1 MALDIEKELKI
12 YWICNITVEF
22 YLIVLYF
29 IVIGGDFLILGA
41 SSIPWAIVLIRLY
54 KDIDNWEK
62 IENWVLFR
70 ILWNIVCMIVY
81 IIWITV
87 LNMLIS
93 LDLLSAIIVL
103 SWLIIAILFAVVGIH
118 IWVQKRK

>member
-1 MALDIEKELKI
+1 MGLDIEKELKI

>member
-1 MALDIEKELKI
+1 MGFDIEKELKL
-12 YWICNITVEF
+12 YWICNIIVEF
-22 YLIVLYF
+22 YLIVLYL
-29 IVIGGDFLILGA
+29 IVLGGPWLILGA

-70 ILWNIVCMIVY
+70 ILWNIVTMIVY

-87 LNMLIS
+87 LNVLIS
-93 LDLLSAIIVL
+93 LDLLSAIILL
-103 SWLIIAILFAVVGIH
+103 SWLIIAIFLAVLGIH
-118 IWVQKRK
+118 IWIQKRK

>member
-103 SWLIIAILFAVVGIH
+103 SWLIIAILFAIVGIH

>member
-1 MALDIEKELKI
+1 MAFDIEKELKI

-62 IENWVLFR
+62 IENW
-70 ILWNIVCMIVY
+70 ILLGILANILTLIVI
-81 IIWITV
+81 IIWVTAFNAPIEI
-87 LNMLIS
+87 L
-93 LDLLSAIIVL
+93 LLSALVV
-103 SWLIIAILFAVVGIH
+103 SILLVIGGIH
-118 IWVQKRK
+118 IWIQKRK